1 MSVTTTITNTSIES
15 DVLGRDA
22 SSNTIVL
29 KKDEIVLGKDNTIKM
44 QLLDGSGTLVDLG
57 QVDNGDISVGRLEGG
72 TLTVN
77 ENTDGDIQIAS
88 NTAGDGTGQNGGVYI
103 PYNGGDTVIDE
114 SDGNLMI
121 GDISGGEATISEI
134 SGGSVDISKL
144 NGGAVD
150 IAEFSSGDCDI
161 KVKGGYLFTDL
172 ASGRVLINSDRDMSG
187 GAIYIGCTANGTN
200 KTIKR
205 GTINLGVVDGEQNY
219 VPYIGIASLTTAD
232 LSIGSVNQEYFP
244 YSPKPGTN
252 IDITTFYNGSL
263 TISSCVNGT
272 IETTNLKGGMD
283 IVKKQTGGIVSLQDY
298 QKGDI
303 YLTMNLSELK
313 KNMEQTLIKPDGS
326 YNNGAEPTTKFTDNN
341 NHQYFSVNVGS
352 TGTGD
357 FYLIQCEIYYGGTG
371 TVRHYLYY
379 DSQCCTDGAQE
390 CLPLDKGPNVANS
403 NGKNPANLHLMCR
416 KDSGNLYFQMYYC
429 DAHNQPTCNSDGTD
443 YTLYSSVSGNQRTCF
458 NYLHVYRLGMTLAV
472 K

>member
-1 MSVTTTITNTSIES
+1 MAVTTTITDKSIES
-15 DVLGRDA
+15 DTLTRDVN
-22 SSNTIVL
+22 SNTIVL
-29 KKDEIVLGKDNTIKM
+29 KKDQIVLGQDNTIKM
-44 QLLDGSGTLVDLG
+44 QLLDGSGKLVDLG

-72 TLTVN
+72 TLYVR
-77 ENTDGDIQIAS
+77 ENTDGDIEIGS

-103 PYNGGDTVIDE
+103 PYNGGDIVVDE
-114 SDGNLMI
+114 SDGNLLI

-161 KVKGGYLFTDL
+161 KVNGGYLFTNL
-172 ASGRVLINSDRDMSG
+172 TSGRVLINSDRDMSG

-200 KTIKR
+200 KTIKK
-205 GTINLGVVDGEQNY
+205 GTINLGVVDGEQY
-219 VPYIGIASLTTAD
+219 GVPYIEIASLTTAD
-232 LSIGSVNQEYFP
+232 LSIGSVNQEHFNYPP
-244 YSPKPGTN
+244 YPTTN

-272 IETTNLKGGMD
+272 IKTENLKGGMD
-283 IVKKQTGGIVSLQDY
+283 IVEKQTGGIVSLRDY

-313 KNMEQTLIKPDGS
+313 KNMERTLIKPDGS
-326 YNNGAEPTTKFTDNN
+326 YNNGLEPTNKFSDNN
-341 NHQYFSVNVGS
+341 NHQYFNVNVGS

-379 DSQCCTDGAQE
+379 DSQCSADGAQE
-390 CLPLDKGPNVANS
+390 CLPLDKGPNVSNS
-403 NGKNPANLHLMCR
+403 NGKNPATLHLMCR
-416 KDSGNLYFQMYYC
+416 KDSSNLYFQMYYC
-429 DAHNQPTCNSDGTD
+429 DDHNWPTCNSDGTD
-443 YTLYSSVSGNQRTCF
+443 YTLYSSTSGNQRTCF
-458 NYLHVYRLGMTLAV
+458 NYLHVYKLGMVLAV